1 MFKKLLAEM
10 IAAETEEELTH
21 ILYRMKSDKE
31 DWGVDL
37 AFQHEKISWKE
48 HEMLFDLADKLQ
60 KGIRK

>member
-37 AFQHEKISWKE
+37 AFQHEKISWND
-48 HEMLFDLADKLQ
+48 HEMLFNLADKLQ

>member
-10 IAAETEEELTH
+10 IAAETEEEITH

-37 AFQHEKISWKE
+37 AFQHEKITWKE
-48 HEMLFDLADKLQ
+48 HEMLFNLGDKLI
-60 KGIRK
+60 KGVRK